1 MGTFK
6 QIAPNLFI
14 TNDSSFG
21 NYMPDIVYNLLMTVD
36 VNFSQCLEITPFSS
50 CNCYIHHH
58 DNKPMCCNIPP
69 NHLIFLSVIENRWSQ
84 WIYQFAHEYCHHLI
98 NGKLSGEISGLIWFE
113 ETICEL
119 ASMYHIHLFY
129 TRWKSSTNPVKLHYA
144 PAHLDYLNYLLT
156 ENLQLRT
163 LAAHSGC
170 IRSWDSLLSESQHHR
185 DHYNAIAANM
195 FPFFVANPN
204 LWKIILHFG
213 DMRKW
218 NNLVELFEHL
228 YQTADDSYL
237 HSLPDLEKL
246 LLS

>member
-1 MGTFK
+1 MSTFK

-58 DNKPMCCNIPP
+58 ENNPMCCNIPP
-69 NHLIFLSVIENRWSQ
+69 NHLIFLSVIENRWCQ
-84 WIYQFAHEYCHHLI
+84 WIYQFAHEYCHHLV
-98 NGKLSGEISGLIWFE
+98 NGGLSGEISGLKWFE

-119 ASMYHIHLFY
+119 SSMYHLHLIFMQ
-129 TRWKSSTNPVKLHYA
+129 WSNNSNPIKFDYA
-144 PAHLDYLNYLLT
+144 PFLLDYLNDLLT
-156 ENLQLRT
+156 KNHLLSSSIDHPGWLQ
-163 LAAHSGC
+163 
-170 IRSWDSLLSESQHHR
+170 SWIPLLSEPQYHR
-185 DHYNAIAANM
+185 DHYNVIATKM
-195 FPFFVANPN
+195 YPLFVKNPN

-213 DMRKW
+213 DMRNW
-218 NNLVELFEHL
+218 NSLSELFEHL
-228 YQTADDSYL
+228 HQTVDDSYSK
-237 HSLPDLEKL
+237 SLSDLEKL